1 MDGASNFRW
10 KSRCVHVILVSFD
23 TRASRYNIPQQAL
36 GSDRFSLSTIALD
49 ASGIN
54 DHLPPAI
61 TALGGEWAD
70 HD

>member
-1 MDGASNFRW
+1 M
-10 KSRCVHVILVSFD
+10 VSFD

-36 GSDRFSLSTIALD
+36 GSDRFSLSTIVLD